1 MANFKT
7 HRQGAVM
14 VGIISS
20 IGAYSLGLV
29 NPTESLF
36 VWAAGFCGGLA
47 PDLDHDASIPLRFVF
62 RTLSVLVP
70 VIAIQKHPELH
81 STIGEGIGYFV
92 LIALAILFP
101 VRWIFGKLTVHRG
114 IFHSVPAI
122 FIYGCLVFLLSGR
135 QRHDIPFQKAM
146 AIASS
151 LGYFAHLL
159 LDEFSSLNF
168 NGHRFKPKRSL
179 GTALDFIKPN
189 KSVTVLAY
197 LLLAG
202 LMTIIVPQ
210 WNAA

>member
-20 IGAYSLGLV
+20 VAAYSLGMVTLPESALV
-29 NPTESLF
+29 L
-36 VWAAGFCGGLA
+36 AAGFCGGLA

-62 RTLSVLVP
+62 RVLAIMVP
-70 VIAIQKHPELH
+70 VILIQKHPEFH
-81 STIGEGIGYFV
+81 RSIGESLGYFV
-92 LIALAILFP
+92 LMGLGILYP
-101 VRWIFGKLTVHRG
+101 VRWLFGKLTVHRG
-114 IFHSVPAI
+114 IFHSIPAI
-122 FIYGCLVFLLSGR
+122 FIYGAVIFLVSGR

-159 LDEFSSLNF
+159 LDEYSSLNF

-189 KSVTVLAY
+189 KAVTVFAY
-197 LLLAG
+197 CLLLG
-202 LMTIIVPQ
+202 LIVVIYPQ
-210 WNAA
+210 WSA

>member
-14 VGIISS
+14 VGVISS
-20 IGAYSLGLV
+20 VAAYSLGMV
-29 NPTESLF
+29 NLPESLLVF
-36 VWAAGFCGGLA
+36 SAGFCGGLA

-62 RTLSVLVP
+62 RILSVLVP
-70 VIAIQKHPELH
+70 AIIIQKHPEFH
-81 STIGEGIGYFV
+81 RSIGESIGYFV

-101 VRWIFGKLTVHRG
+101 IRWLFGKLTVHRG

-122 FIYGCLVFLLSGR
+122 FIYGALLFLLSGR
-135 QRHDIPFQKAM
+135 QRHDLPFQQAM

-159 LDEFSSLNF
+159 LDEYSSLNF

-179 GTALDFIKPN
+179 GTALDFFKPN
-189 KSVTVLAY
+189 KRVTLFAYVL
-197 LLLAG
+197 LTG
-202 LMTIIVPQ
+202 LVVVIVPQ
-210 WNAA
+210 WTGS

>member
-20 IGAYSLGLV
+20 IAAYSIGMVNLNEGTLV
-29 NPTESLF
+29 F
-36 VWAAGFCGGLA
+36 AAGFSGGLA

-62 RTLSVLVP
+62 RTLSILVP

-81 STIGEGIGYFV
+81 SSIEEAVGYFI
-92 LIALAILFP
+92 LMALTILFP
-101 VRWIFGKLTVHRG
+101 IRWLFGKLTVHRG

-122 FIYGCLVFLLSGR
+122 FIYGCLLFLLSGR
-135 QRHDIPFQKAM
+135 QQHDIPFQKSM

-159 LDEFSSLNF
+159 LDEYSSLNF

-179 GTALDFIKPN
+179 GTALDFFKPN
-189 KSVTVLAY
+189 KRVTLIAY
-197 LLLAG
+197 IVLAG
-202 LMTIIVPQ
+202 LLTIIVPQ

>member
-20 IGAYSLGLV
+20 IAAYSLGLV
-29 NPTESLF
+29 NLTEGIL
-36 VWAAGFCGGLA
+36 VCAAGFCGGLA

-62 RTLSVLVP
+62 RTLALLVP

-81 STIGEGIGYFV
+81 STMEEGICYFI

-101 VRWIFGKLTVHRG
+101 IRWVFGKLTVHRG

-122 FIYGCLVFLLSGR
+122 FIYGCLIFLLSGR
-135 QRHDIPFQKAM
+135 KRQDIPFQKAM

-159 LDEFSSLNF
+159 LDEYSSLNF

-189 KSVTVLAY
+189 KLVTVIAY
-197 LLLAG
+197 LLLIG
-202 LMTIIVPQ
+202 LLIVIVPH

>member
-7 HRQGAVM
+7 HKQGAVM
-14 VGIISS
+14 AGIISS
-20 IGAYSLGLV
+20 IAAYCLGMV
-29 NPTESLF
+29 NLTEGLF

-47 PDLDHDASIPLRFVF
+47 PDLDHDASIPSQFVF
-62 RTLSVLVP
+62 KALSVLVP

-81 STIGEGIGYFV
+81 SSALEAIAYFV
-92 LIALAILFP
+92 LMGLAILFP
-101 VRWIFGKLTVHRG
+101 IRWVFGKITVHRG

-122 FIYGCLVFLLSGR
+122 FIYGCLIFLLSGR

-146 AIASS
+146 AISSS

-159 LDEFSSLNF
+159 LDEYSSLNF
-168 NGHRFKPKRSL
+168 NGHSFKPKRSL

-189 KSVTVLAY
+189 KRVTIVAY
-197 LLLAG
+197 LLLVG
-202 LMTIIVPQ
+202 LLTVIAPQ

>member
-14 VGIISS
+14 VGIVSAIA
-20 IGAYSLGLV
+20 AYSLGMVTL
-29 NPTESLF
+29 TESAF
-36 VWAAGFCGGLA
+36 VFAAGFCGGLA

-62 RTLSVLVP
+62 RVLAILIP
-70 VIAIQKHPELH
+70 VILIQKHPEFH
-81 STIGEGIGYFV
+81 RSVGESIGYFV
-92 LIALAILFP
+92 VFATLILFP

-122 FIYGCLVFLLSGR
+122 FIYGALIFLLSGR
-135 QRHDIPFQKAM
+135 QHHDIPFQKSM

-159 LDEFSSLNF
+159 LDEYSSLNF

-189 KSVTVLAY
+189 KRVTIFAY
-197 LLLAG
+197 LLLTG
-202 LMTIIVPQ
+202 LVWFILPQ
-210 WNAA
+210 WQ

>member
-20 IGAYSLGLV
+20 VAAYSLGMVTLPESALV
-29 NPTESLF
+29 F
-36 VWAAGFCGGLA
+36 AAGFCGGLA
-47 PDLDHDASIPLRFVF
+47 PDLDHNASIPLKFVF
-62 RTLSVLVP
+62 RVLATMVP
-70 VIAIQKHPELH
+70 VILIQKHPEFNR
-81 STIGEGIGYFV
+81 SVGESLGYFV
-92 LIALAILFP
+92 LMGLGILYP
-101 VRWIFGKLTVHRG
+101 VRWLFGKLTVHRG

-122 FIYGCLVFLLSGR
+122 FIYGALIFLVSGR

-159 LDEFSSLNF
+159 LDEYSSLNF

-189 KSVTVLAY
+189 KVVTIFAY
-197 LLLAG
+197 GLLLG
-202 LMTIIVPQ
+202 LIFVIYPQ
-210 WNAA
+210 WSAV

>member
-20 IGAYSLGLV
+20 IAAYSIGMV
-29 NPTESLF
+29 NLTEGIF
-36 VWAAGFCGGLA
+36 VFAAGFCGGLA

-62 RTLSVLVP
+62 RTLSILVP

-81 STIGEGIGYFV
+81 SSIGEAVGYFI
-92 LIALAILFP
+92 LMALAILFP
-101 VRWIFGKLTVHRG
+101 IRWLFGKLTVHRG

-122 FIYGCLVFLLSGR
+122 FIYGCLLFLLSGR
-135 QRHDIPFQKAM
+135 QRHDIPFQKSM

-159 LDEFSSLNF
+159 LDEYSSLNF

-179 GTALDFIKPN
+179 GTALDFFKPN
-189 KSVTVLAY
+189 KRVTLIAY
-197 LLLAG
+197 IVLAG
-202 LMTIIVPQ
+202 LLTLIVPQ